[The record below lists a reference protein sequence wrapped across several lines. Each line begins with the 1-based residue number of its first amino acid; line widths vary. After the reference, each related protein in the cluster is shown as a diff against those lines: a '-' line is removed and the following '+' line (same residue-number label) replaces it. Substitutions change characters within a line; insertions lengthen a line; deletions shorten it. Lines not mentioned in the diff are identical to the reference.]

1 MIVSGLFAR
10 SGQMFRLVVAD
21 LRRDWAMAVCQVFAL
36 AAVLTPLLVLF
47 GLQQGVLGQ
56 MLRDLQANPAMREIV
71 PRVTGTNRFDA
82 AWLDAARRRADVAF
96 AVGDART
103 LAAEVEMVPLAR
115 PQAEAVLGV
124 LVPTG
129 PGDPLAATA
138 GEPWA
143 SGLDRVV
150 LSFGAARA
158 LGAAAG
164 ERIQL
169 LVPRRRDGTDETQA
183 HAVTVASILP
193 PDRMAETRRAILVDD
208 RLVLHVQRYRDGFA
222 VPELGWPGAAAETG
236 PQRFERFRLYARTID
251 DVAPLTAWLRS
262 GGVEPVSRLDEIAPI
277 QALNANLSLILA
289 VISAFAAAGSIVAL
303 AATQW
308 SGVERKRRELALLT
322 LIGYGRG
329 WLISLP
335 LAQALLLAA
344 LGSALAVGLFAAAAG
359 VINARFPA
367 IGSVASGACRLNPDQ
382 LLLAAAIT
390 CVLAM
395 GAALLAAARVTRIE
409 PAAAL
414 RDT

>member
-1 MIVSGLFAR
+1 MA
-10 SGQMFRLVVAD
+10 GQMVRLVVSD
-21 LRRDWAMAVCQVFAL
+21 MRRDWAMAVCQVFAL

-56 MLRDLQANPAMREIV
+56 MLRDLRDNPAMREIV
-71 PRVTGTNRFDA
+71 PRVTGANRFDA
-82 AWLDAARRRADVAF
+82 AWLEAARRRPDVAF

-103 LAAEVEMVPLAR
+103 LAAEVEATPLAR
-115 PQAEAVLGV
+115 PLAEAVLGV

-129 PGDPLAATA
+129 PGDPLAAVA

-143 SGLDRVV
+143 AGLDRVV

-158 LGAAAG
+158 LQAKAG
-164 ERIQL
+164 DKIQL
-169 LVPRRRDGTDETQA
+169 LVPRRRDGMDETQT
-183 HAVTVASILP
+183 HVVTVATVLP
-193 PDRMAETRRAILVDD
+193 PDRMAETRKAILVDD
-208 RLVLHVQRYRDGFA
+208 RLVLHVQRYRDGYA
-222 VPELGWPGAAAETG
+222 VPELGWPGLAAPAEA
-236 PQRFERFRLYARTID
+236 PRFERFRLYARTID
-251 DVAPLTAWLRS
+251 DVAPLTAWLRAD
-262 GGVEPVSRLDEIAPI
+262 GVEPVSRLDDIAPI
-277 QALNANLSLILA
+277 QALNTNLTMILT

-335 LAQALLLAA
+335 LVQALLLAV
-344 LGSALAVGLFAAAAG
+344 LGSGVAVGLFTAAAG
-359 VINARFPA
+359 VINSRFPA
-367 IGSVASGACRLNPDQ
+367 IGSVAAACRLQPDQ

-390 CVLAM
+390 CLLAM
-395 GAALLAAARVTRIE
+395 GAAVLAAARVTRIE